1 MGRQKKVS
9 KPKEPVRIRQRKLKN
24 GNISLYLDI
33 YSDRHLFRWCQKIR
47 VAVALP
53 RSRERP
59 DFKRPE
65 QTRYASGKQGEV
77 RKNIGVAEP
86 WHQTMGENQAGE
98 YATADLALQI

>member
-33 YSDRHLFRWCQKIR
+33 YSDGVRKIR

-59 DFKRPE
+59 DFKRPK
-65 QTRYASGKQGEV
+65 QARYASCKQGEV

>member
-33 YSDRHLFRWCQKIR
+33 YSD
-47 VAVALP
+47 
-53 RSRERP
+53 
-59 DFKRPE
+59 
-65 QTRYASGKQGEV
+65 GV

>member
-33 YSDRHLFRWCQKIR
+33 YSDGVRKYESLS
-47 VAVALP
+47 LP

-59 DFKRPE
+59 DFKRPK
-65 QTRYASGKQGEV
+65 QARYASGKQGEV

>member
-1 MGRQKKVS
+1 MGRACSHSSAQVEEWKYQPLS
-9 KPKEPVRIRQRKLKN
+9 
-24 GNISLYLDI
+24 
-33 YSDRHLFRWCQKIR
+33 RHLFRWCQKIR

-65 QTRYASGKQGEV
+65 QARYASGKQGEV

>member
-33 YSDRHLFRWCQKIR
+33 YSDGVRKYESLSLYLVPEKDPISKDQNRHAMQ
-47 VAVALP
+47 VAN
-53 RSRERP
+53 
-59 DFKRPE
+59 K
-65 QTRYASGKQGEV
+65 V

>member
-24 GNISLYLDI
+24 GISASI
-33 YSDRHLFRWCQKIR
+33 STFIQMVSENTSRCRSTSFQRKTRFQKTKQ
-47 VAVALP
+47 A
-53 RSRERP
+53 
-59 DFKRPE
+59 
-65 QTRYASGKQGEV
+65 RYASGKQGEV

>member
-33 YSDRHLFRWCQKIR
+33 YSDGVRKYESLSLYLVPEK
-47 VAVALP
+47 
-53 RSRERP
+53 
-59 DFKRPE
+59 DPE